1 VTGRLIGVLLILLI
15 WTCLAA
21 VLGPLIG
28 DFLRRCGQ
36 LSDQP
41 LGPPRRASTPQ
52 LVAAPDHLP
61 DPRLEPLRRELAG
74 LDVSWQMTD
83 EQRAAMLAL
92 LKVHGPQLLA
102 EVALDLVATL
112 GKPSFAR
119 AWLGHW
125 GSLPLPGGA
134 VGEQRTAS

>member
-1 VTGRLIGVLLILLI
+1 VTGRVISVLLILLI

-41 LGPPRRASTPQ
+41 VSGRPEPHLVPAPRTAAASTNPQ

-61 DPRLEPLRRELAG
+61 
-74 LDVSWQMTD
+74 
-83 EQRAAMLAL
+83 EQR
-92 LKVHGPQLLA
+92 
-102 EVALDLVATL
+102 
-112 GKPSFAR
+112 S
-119 AWLGHW
+119 
-125 GSLPLPGGA
+125 
-134 VGEQRTAS
+134 AS